1 MCIKTKG
8 YEFYRVF
15 RVKVDGE
22 GKTYRILVTNKMNST
37 INGFYGICLEN
48 GIFSVSKTNIKPLAI
63 RGIVDSIL
71 RNCLELEEMNKNLV
85 HDGKIRYA
93 GAIGGKPSEMTD
105 VSIRKGEEKR
115 KARDLMIEFLMRY
128 SLFKLRQKG
137 PLHVLHARV

>member
-8 YEFYRVF
+8 YEFHRVF
-15 RVKVDGE
+15 RVKVGEE
-22 GKTYRILVTNKMNST
+22 GKTYRILVTNKMNTT

-71 RNCLELEEMNKNLV
+71 RNCLELEEMNKNLARG
-85 HDGKIRYA
+85 GKIRYA

-105 VSIRKGEEKR
+105 ESIRKGEEKR
-115 KARDLMIEFLMRY
+115 KTRDHMIEFLIRY
-128 SLFKLRQKG
+128 SVLKFRQKG
-137 PLHVLHARV
+137 PLQVLYARV